1 MVYMYMQCMQWY
13 TCGLVFL
20 TSVRI
25 STLTSGFSFSMDVVM
40 ESSMKFSVDVV
51 ISVVQHHLL
60 MNMVLLCKYFKG
72 SLSPCQSV

>member
-20 TSVRI
+20 TCVGI

-51 ISVVQHHLL
+51 ILSSAALSVGSRRQTF
-60 MNMVLLCKYFKG
+60 NSIFYF
-72 SLSPCQSV
+72 SSPFYT

>member
-1 MVYMYMQCMQWY
+1 MVYMYMQWY

-20 TSVRI
+20 TCVGI

-51 ISVVQHHLL
+51 ILSSAALSVGRYGPS
-60 MNMVLLCKYFKG
+60 KYFKG
-72 SLSPCQSV
+72 SLSHCQSV